1 MAPERSGEKLSGL
14 PDELVLRILSF
25 LEPHDFP
32 NILLT
37 SRKLRQ
43 IALDNNHWRS
53 RVFDQSHFLESLE
66 RRRHMNSLVDDDVLD
81 ESLSNA
87 PEFIPLSSE
96 ARKQQRLKD
105 MANWDPTLP
114 GESVLWY
121 DEYIQRYAPSRTNWF
136 QQPRIRDGDA
146 EDLLEVLGLA
156 VYEPPGEPDSMYA
169 VSPLDD
175 GSICLWD
182 VKGRRHHRKGAML
195 AKSRPGILHIDG
207 PGAAGRSR
215 KIDTGVTESI
225 TVDSYNK
232 RAFVAVQSHLMEV
245 DLERLAVVS
254 DQSFEWSIATL
265 SSAHPDVP
273 LTVGTTLGI
282 HIFDH
287 RARVNPTQNMIE
299 QIFDPDPLPKYAA
312 LSQPH
317 PLSILHLPR
326 LGDPASLSDDIF
338 VAGRF
343 SNILHYDR
351 RYIQPNVRSIQASYH
366 SGARLSCLTSL
377 PGLFSPL
384 DSEVRRR
391 GELSVEQ
398 VRASK
403 AKAGQTLIAGG
414 EYNSKGSLE
423 LYGLS
428 PSDNQ
433 QQWAAGKGVS
443 GEGRRHSSN
452 FKNRYN
458 AAESK
463 ILSIASHGTRVAF
476 SDGSGYVRWFERD
489 GFTEVHRHRI
499 GHSEVITRP
508 SIFSQMPGLD
518 DLARKILPTGGQPGG
533 GGGGRDRDRDRVND
547 NDLLFWTGEKLGM
560 ITFGEKPG
568 FQADDFEE
576 EEDVQMTED
585 ETKMKMEERNYGE
598 RMRLALEREAD
609 SVRFVRGLGLG
620 VHP

>member
-1 MAPERSGEKLSGL
+1 
-14 PDELVLRILSF
+14 
-25 LEPHDFP
+25 
-32 NILLT
+32 
-37 SRKLRQ
+37 
-43 IALDNNHWRS
+43 
-53 RVFDQSHFLESLE
+53 
-66 RRRHMNSLVDDDVLD
+66 
-81 ESLSNA
+81 
-87 PEFIPLSSE
+87 
-96 ARKQQRLKD
+96 
-105 MANWDPTLP
+105 MANWDPTFP

-146 EDLLEVLGLA
+146 EDRLEVLGLA
-156 VYEPPGEPDSMYA
+156 LYNPPGEPDSMYA

-182 VKGRRHHRKGAML
+182 VKGRHRRKGAMV
-195 AKSRPGILHIDG
+195 AKSQPGILHIDG
-207 PGAAGRSR
+207 PGAVGRSR

-232 RAFVAVQSHLMEV
+232 RAYVAVQSHLMEV

-265 SSAHPDVP
+265 STAHPDVP

-287 RARVNPTQNMIE
+287 RARVNPTQDIID
-299 QIFDPDPLPKYAA
+299 QIFDPGPLPKYAA

-317 PLSILHLPR
+317 PLSILHLPK
-326 LGDPASLSDDIF
+326 LGDPASVSNDIF

-351 RYIQPNVRSIQASYH
+351 RYIQPNVGSIQGSYH
-366 SGARLSCLTSL
+366 SGARLACLASL
-377 PGLFSPL
+377 PGPFSPL
-384 DSEVRRR
+384 DSEVRQR
-391 GELSVEQ
+391 GELSAEQ

-403 AKAGQTLIAGG
+403 AKVGQTLIAGG

-428 PSDNQ
+428 PSDKQ
-433 QQWAAGKGVS
+433 QPPGSGSGSGS
-443 GEGRRHSSN
+443 GERWLSSN

-463 ILSIASHGTRVAF
+463 ILSIACHGTRIAL
-476 SDGSGYVRWFERD
+476 SDGSGYVKWFERD
-489 GFTEVHRHRI
+489 GSTEVRRHRI

-508 SIFSQMPGLD
+508 SIFSHMPGLD
-518 DLARKILPTGGQPGG
+518 DLARKILPTGHPDARGNS
-533 GGGGRDRDRDRVND
+533 RAND
-547 NDLLFWTGEKLGM
+547 SDLLFWTGDKLGT
-560 ITFGEKPG
+560 ITFGEAPG

-576 EEDVQMTED
+576 EAPMTE
-585 ETKMKMEERNYGE
+585 EEALVAMEERSYGE
-598 RMRLALEREAD
+598 RMRMALEREAD
-609 SVRFVRGLGLG
+609 TVRFVRGLGLG
-620 VHP
+620 VLP